1 MKELA
6 GWAELKSSEVS
17 PQTVRRLEI
26 LLYFQIHFQISKQN
40 EFKSNS
46 NFERF
51 LFTQINIKAHIIT
64 QEILQWHEM
73 QQTII

>member
-26 LLYFQIHFQISKQN
+26 LLYFQISKQN

-51 LFTQINIKAHIIT
+51 LFAQINIKAHIIT
-64 QEILQWHEM
+64 QEILQRHEM